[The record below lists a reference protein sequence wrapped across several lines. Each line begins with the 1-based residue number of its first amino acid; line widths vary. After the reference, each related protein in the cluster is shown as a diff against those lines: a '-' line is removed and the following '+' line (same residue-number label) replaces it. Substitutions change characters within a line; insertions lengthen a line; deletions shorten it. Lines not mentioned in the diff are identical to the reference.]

1 MGLLSRLLGKL
12 GGGTGTGGTA
22 ALVAD
27 LREAY
32 GAELGLAQAL
42 RADAERA
49 RYPHL
54 AARLS
59 ELAAVEE
66 RHAAWLADELRELGA
81 EPPPVPAE
89 ASAGKS
95 PWERACDAR
104 RRAQRKR
111 RRLVELLTRRHPDE
125 AAVAGVL
132 RRIEREDA
140 AGIGVLEDVVV
151 RSDPHALD

>member
-1 MGLLSRLLGKL
+1 MGLLSRLLGTP
-12 GGGTGTGGTA
+12 GGPA

-27 LREAY
+27 LRDAY
-32 GAELGLAQAL
+32 AAELGLAHAL

-54 AARLS
+54 AARLAQ
-59 ELAAVEE
+59 LAAVEE
-66 RHAAWLADELRELGA
+66 RHAAWLADELRRLGA
-81 EPPPVPAE
+81 EPPTVPAE
-89 ASAGKS
+89 PSTGDS

-111 RRLVELLTRRHPDE
+111 RRLVELVTRRPPDE
-125 AAVAGVL
+125 DAVADVL

-140 AGIGVLEDVVV
+140 AGLAVLEGVVV
-151 RSDPHALD
+151 RSDPHARD